1 LIPWQQLG
9 RAAVPEGE
17 LVLSQRGEEF
27 AIRLRGIEL
36 MNSRSHQS
44 EELLATLACAGLG
57 KTPRAHVLVGGL
69 GMGFTLRAALTALP
83 DDAKV
88 SVVELVPE
96 VVEWNR
102 GPLGHLAKHPLDDP
116 RVEVVV
122 GDVAAA
128 IEAARYHAIL
138 LDVDN
143 GPEAFTT
150 PGNAHLYGVRG
161 LARIRRHL
169 VPNGTLGVWSVTDN
183 RSFTG
188 RLRAVGFKVLPHKV
202 PPRPHSGARHMIWIA
217 TALPEARP

>member
-9 RAAVPEGE
+9 KAPIPGGE

-36 MNSRSHQS
+36 MNSRMHQS
-44 EELLATLACAGLG
+44 EEMLATLACAPLA
-57 KTPRAHVLVGGL
+57 KTPKAHVLVGGL
-69 GMGFTLRAALTALP
+69 GMGFTLRAALTALG
-83 DDAKV
+83 DNAKV
-88 SVVELVPE
+88 SVVELVPK

-102 GPLGHLAKHPLDDP
+102 GPLGHLAQHPLNDP
-116 RVEVVV
+116 RVELIL
-122 GDVAAA
+122 GDVSTA
-128 IEAARYHAIL
+128 IDKARYHAIL

-143 GPEAFTT
+143 GPDAFTT
-150 PGNAHLYGVRG
+150 PGNAALYGVRA
-161 LARIRRHL
+161 LARIRRQL
-169 VPNGTLGVWSVTDN
+169 VPNGTLGVWSVADD

-202 PPRPHSGARHMIWIA
+202 PPRPHSGAKHMIWIA